1 MPTIAVETEL
11 VLELLGRRDALVHAI
26 TAGMT
31 SGEWD
36 EVMRA
41 FDGGLLLALR
51 RLEESLPSPGP
62 ESA

>member
-1 MPTIAVETEL
+1 MSTIAVETEL
-11 VLELLGRRDALVHAI
+11 VLELLGRRDVLVRAI

-36 EVMRA
+36 EVMRT
-41 FDGGLLLALR
+41 FDGLLLALR
-51 RLEESLPSPGP
+51 RLEEGLPSPGP

>member
-11 VLELLGRRDALVHAI
+11 VLELLGRRDALVQAI

-41 FDGGLLLALR
+41 FDGLLLALR

-62 ESA
+62 ESV

>member
-1 MPTIAVETEL
+1 MTTIAVETEL

-41 FDGGLLLALR
+41 FDGLLLALR
-51 RLEESLPSPGP
+51 RLEESLPRPRP
-62 ESA
+62 EST

>member
-1 MPTIAVETEL
+1 MPTIAVQTEL
-11 VLELLGRRDALVHAI
+11 VLEILGRRDALVRAI
-26 TAGMT
+26 TTGMT

-41 FDGGLLLALR
+41 FDGLLLALR

>member
-1 MPTIAVETEL
+1 MSTIAVETEV
-11 VLELLGRRDALVHAI
+11 VLEVLGRRDALIRAI

-36 EVMRA
+36 EVMRS
-41 FDGGLLLALR
+41 FDGLLQALKM
-51 RLEESLPSPGP
+51 LEESLPTPGP

>member
-1 MPTIAVETEL
+1 MTTIAVETEL
-11 VLELLGRRDALVHAI
+11 VLELLGRRDALVYAI

-41 FDGGLLLALR
+41 FDGLLPALR
-51 RLEESLPSPGP
+51 RLEESLPSPEP
-62 ESA
+62 EPA

>member
-1 MPTIAVETEL
+1 MSTIAVETEL
-11 VLELLGRRDALVHAI
+11 VLELLSRRDALVYAI

-41 FDGGLLLALR
+41 FDGLLLALR

-62 ESA
+62 EFA

>member
-1 MPTIAVETEL
+1 MSTIAVEAGL

-41 FDGGLLLALR
+41 FDGLLLALR
-51 RLEESLPSPGP
+51 RLEESLPRPRP

>member
-1 MPTIAVETEL
+1 MSTIAVETEL

-31 SGEWD
+31 SDEWD

-41 FDGGLLLALR
+41 FDGLLLALR
-51 RLEESLPSPGP
+51 RLEESLPSPGS